1 MRKLY
6 MMILAA
12 IALLTSCEHKDF
24 CYDHGG
30 HQERIEYMLNLN
42 YDRSWEYGL
51 DGQSYWENRMP
62 DYGVTHKELQP
73 AEPEGV
79 RVHIY
84 NDDAQE
90 SERNLRKQGGEVFFQ
105 EEKRYDMLFYNNDT
119 EYIVFEG
126 TDQFKTAYATTRA
139 LVRSTYRGNSKIT
152 RGTKESTMTPPD
164 MLYGAYID
172 SITVKKSVEV
182 TPMDVTMHPLVYT
195 YLIRFEVS
203 KGAEH
208 VAQAKGALAG
218 MARGVQMH
226 DGRTTKDVATVMF
239 DCQIVDSSF
248 GVMATVKTFG
258 VPDYP
263 NPNYTRGERKY
274 GVALEMLLKN
284 GNFQQH
290 DFDVTEQVA
299 NQPTGGIIVIKGIEI
314 DETRDES
321 KGFIIGVD
329 GWGDVVDVP
338 LPL

>member
-1 MRKLY
+1 
-6 MMILAA
+6 
-12 IALLTSCEHKDF
+12 
-24 CYDHGG
+24 
-30 HQERIEYMLNLN
+30 
-42 YDRSWEYGL
+42 
-51 DGQSYWENRMP
+51 
-62 DYGVTHKELQP
+62 
-73 AEPEGV
+73 
-79 RVHIY
+79 
-84 NDDAQE
+84 
-90 SERNLRKQGGEVFFQ
+90 
-105 EEKRYDMLFYNNDT
+105 
-119 EYIVFEG
+119 
-126 TDQFKTAYATTRA
+126 
-139 LVRSTYRGNSKIT
+139 
-152 RGTKESTMTPPD
+152 
-164 MLYGAYID
+164 
-172 SITVKKSVEV
+172 
-182 TPMDVTMHPLVYT
+182 MDVTMHPLVYT

-290 DFDVTEQVA
+290 DFDVTEQVE